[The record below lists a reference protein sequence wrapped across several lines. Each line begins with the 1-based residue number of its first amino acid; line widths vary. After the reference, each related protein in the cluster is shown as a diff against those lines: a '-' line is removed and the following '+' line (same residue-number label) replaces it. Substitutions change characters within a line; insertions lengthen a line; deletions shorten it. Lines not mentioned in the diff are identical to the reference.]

1 MRSQRLTTVSR
12 VIDLH
17 VHSSFSDGSE
27 SPTALAELAA
37 AAGLSA
43 MALTDHDTTAGIA
56 EARVAFAER
65 NIELV
70 VGCEMSL
77 KDMGHDIVADD
88 GSISHPSIHVLAYF
102 VPEDPAHPL
111 QQLLA
116 GLQDDRETRNA
127 RLLAKL
133 HELGYDRLTWDD
145 LMQRAGAK
153 NLGRPHF
160 AAALLANYA
169 DDLAGGTAEEKTR
182 TIFNEILGDTGSAYI
197 SKAHLT
203 VADVAAA
210 AGPEVVLSIAH
221 PLFNYGSRDLSSSTV
236 IKEIVPT
243 LERLRD
249 DGLRGVECWYGQF
262 DDRTRR
268 EMVAVTRGLGMVPT
282 GGSDFHG
289 TFKPEVNFAKGRFND
304 LSVPDNVLDELRELA
319 S

>member
-1 MRSQRLTTVSR
+1 

-70 VGCEMSL
+70 VGCEVSL
-77 KDMGHDIVADD
+77 KDRGHDIVADD
-88 GSISHPSIHVLAYF
+88 GSITHPSIHVLAYF

-111 QQLLA
+111 QQLLS

-127 RLLAKL
+127 RLFTTL
-133 HELGYDRLTWDD
+133 HELGYTQLTWDD
-145 LMQRAGAK
+145 LMQRAGGK

-160 AAALLANYA
+160 AAAILANYA
-169 DDLAGGTAEEKTR
+169 DELAGVTAEEKTR
-182 TIFNEILGDTGSAYI
+182 TIFTDILGDSGSAYI

-203 VADVAAA
+203 VTDVVAA
-210 AGPEVVLSIAH
+210 AGPDVVLSIAH

-236 IKEIVPT
+236 LKEIVPT
-243 LERLRD
+243 LERLRGE
-249 DGLRGVECWYGQF
+249 GLRGVECWYGQF
-262 DDRTRR
+262 DDRTRH
-268 EMVAVTRGLGMVPT
+268 EMAAITRGLGMVPT

-289 TFKPEVNFAKGRFND
+289 SYKPDVTFAKGRFND
-304 LSVPDNVLDELRELA
+304 LSVSDNVLFELRELVGK
-319 S
+319 